1 MAEKIVAVAAG
12 REITEAEFNEFLT
25 RIPEQNR
32 AYVQTEEG
40 RRQALTQY
48 ANYFLFEAYGKDKN
62 YDEDKDYKE
71 ILASTTRELLA
82 QYTLTQEMKKIIPT
96 EEECRAY
103 FEKNK
108 AAFAEGA
115 KATAKHILMDSRE
128 KLLKILEEIKAGTK
142 SFEDAAKEHSSCP
155 SSAKGG
161 DLGTFSR
168 GQMVPEFDEAVFNAE
183 PGSLLGPIKTQ
194 FGYHLIRVDDVDQG
208 KEAEFEKALPQIFS
222 QLTNQKQNEAYMALR
237 ASLIEKYGL
246 EFK

>member
-1 MAEKIVAVAAG
+1 
-12 REITEAEFNEFLT
+12 
-25 RIPEQNR
+25 
-32 AYVQTEEG
+32 
-40 RRQALTQY
+40 
-48 ANYFLFEAYGKDKN
+48 
-62 YDEDKDYKE
+62 
-71 ILASTTRELLA
+71 
-82 QYTLTQEMKKIIPT
+82 
-96 EEECRAY
+96 
-103 FEKNK
+103 
-108 AAFAEGA
+108 
-115 KATAKHILMDSRE
+115 MDSRE

-161 DLGTFSR
+161 DLGTFSK

>member
-1 MAEKIVAVAAG
+1 
-12 REITEAEFNEFLT
+12 
-25 RIPEQNR
+25 
-32 AYVQTEEG
+32 
-40 RRQALTQY
+40 
-48 ANYFLFEAYGKDKN
+48 
-62 YDEDKDYKE
+62 
-71 ILASTTRELLA
+71 
-82 QYTLTQEMKKIIPT
+82 MKKIIPT

-161 DLGTFSR
+161 DLGTFSK